1 MNGAQA
7 VYCAT
12 KLLTKLLQRDFP
24 QTPAPPAGAAASTAT
39 ETAAAR
45 PKKEK
50 SLPYQW
56 GDGSRTAERNVD
68 SVLRHLYSDYCVG
81 RIDLWKVKK
90 LIYTPHAQ
98 PQPTGRSENTP
109 RPPQGFTRGQLMQM
123 HASSAGAFPPAPAP
137 HASRWTVRARAS
149 SRAATRP
156 PRRRERR

>member
-12 KLLTKLLQRDFP
+12 KLLTKLFQRDFP

-39 ETAAAR
+39 ETAAA
-45 PKKEK
+45 PPSKKEK

-81 RIDLWKVKK
+81 IDLWNVK
-90 LIYTPHAQ
+90 LITRHITAS
-98 PQPTGRSENTP
+98 TDWALGVHTET
-109 RPPQGFTRGQLMQM
+109 PQGFTRGQLMQM

-137 HASRWTVRARAS
+137 PASRWTVRARAS

-156 PRRRERR
+156 PPRRERR